1 MSRDHPLVIG
11 ETEVS
16 TSPGLLVQQPHNPK
30 QQSFSSHKHPET
42 LDAKLRAHMNKHQI
56 VTLIVPL
63 QTISERIT

>member
-30 QQSFSSHKHPET
+30 QQSFSSHEHPQT
-42 LDAKLRAHMNKHQI
+42 LDAKLRVCMNK
-56 VTLIVPL
+56 
-63 QTISERIT
+63 